1 MDNPTIEEINEMVSQ
16 PGAWKPILVRIF
28 LPITD
33 NSQLQRPHSP
43 DFLYICPLSYL
54 VIERNLIIRKQYSNR
69 DSSVICQKLHF
80 GHFVE
85 GFRQHLGAFCGEN
98 NPIRYAFN
106 FQKMTVYN
114 INEILIVK
122 NNCLLIFYKIQWLY
136 FQKNSVRELDSS
148 M

>member
-54 VIERNLIIRKQYSNR
+54 VIERNLIIRKQKVIAIAPL
-69 DSSVICQKLHF
+69 SVRNYILGILLKVSGSIQV
-80 GHFVE
+80 HFV
-85 GFRQHLGAFCGEN
+85 GKITL
-98 NPIRYAFN
+98 RYAFN
-106 FQKMTVYN
+106 LHKMTVYN